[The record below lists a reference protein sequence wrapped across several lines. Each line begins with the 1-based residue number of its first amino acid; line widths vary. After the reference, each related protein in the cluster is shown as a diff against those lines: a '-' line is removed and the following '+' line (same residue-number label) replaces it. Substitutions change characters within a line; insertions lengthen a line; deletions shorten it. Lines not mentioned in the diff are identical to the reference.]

1 MKKMFAAIVLSALS
15 ASVEAAGFTA
25 GNDREPLAQA
35 KMTELLGASYVP
47 ALSATD
53 PDFAAMRD
61 RLIYG
66 DILQQVKLDPKICV
80 LISLAAATAAAA
92 PTYVREQALA
102 ALRLNVEPQIIKE
115 AVYQTAPYVG
125 FPKAEA
131 ALNEINALF
140 EERGIKLA
148 AESLATV
155 SEADRFDKGRDL
167 QVGAYGE
174 RILKMHRE
182 AQPEESYLSVYLLS
196 SFCFSDI
203 YTRNGL
209 DMKTRELL
217 TFSAIAVI
225 GGAEGQLTGHT
236 IANFNE
242 GNSKQDLMDTIALCL
257 PYMGFPRSLN
267 ALAVIKKVEAE
278 RNAGK

>member
-1 MKKMFAAIVLSALS
+1 MPGGVRPGFKSDQGAVGTGRRVGGKQIGEADLTGKVLLTVSTPFLICRAHYLLHLCNR
-15 ASVEAAGFTA
+15 GLICCGA
-25 GNDREPLAQA
+25 GNRGSKAC
-35 KMTELLGASYVP
+35 
-47 ALSATD
+47 
-53 PDFAAMRD
+53 R
-61 RLIYG
+61 
-66 DILQQVKLDPKICV
+66 
-80 LISLAAATAAAA
+80 SLAAATAAAA
-92 PTYVREQALA
+92 PTYVREQAMA

-196 SFCFSDI
+196 SFCFGDI